1 MCNIFILSTVY
12 RLRAQTSFNEDERT
26 MIRRWGRLLTKP
38 SIRNHT
44 WIDGDLRAPFYRW
57 MTYVWDTVGRFS
69 TTIVVGSHFYVE
81 IGESDNP
88 YESTHTI
95 VCANIPSI
103 GNSHCANS
111 SSILID
117 IYFMVPMVAWVHFWG
132 WFWIRH
138 IPSGLCDIMQK
149 IEWNNE
155 PKNSYQLPLP
165 HSKQLIVMHDIC
177 WVIAGWVTK
186 VIYKWGHIL
195 KV

>member
-1 MCNIFILSTVY
+1 MCNIFILSTMY
-12 RLRAQTSFNEDERT
+12 RLFSKSHKSSNERT
-26 MIRRWGRLLTKP
+26 DDKTMRKASYKP

-117 IYFMVPMVAWVHFWG
+117 IYLMVPMVAWVHFWG

-138 IPSGLCDIMQK
+138 HTKWTM
-149 IEWNNE
+149 WYYA
-155 PKNSYQLPLP
+155 KN
-165 HSKQLIVMHDIC
+165 
-177 WVIAGWVTK
+177 WVE
-186 VIYKWGHIL
+186 
-195 KV
+195 